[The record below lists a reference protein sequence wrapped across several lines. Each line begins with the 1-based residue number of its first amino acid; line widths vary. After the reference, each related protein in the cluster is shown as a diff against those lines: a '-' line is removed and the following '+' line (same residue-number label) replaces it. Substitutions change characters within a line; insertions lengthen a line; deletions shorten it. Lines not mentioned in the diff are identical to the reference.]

1 MKLVLSMGVSLDGLV
16 ARPGRFGAAG
26 WGIPP
31 DDPAL
36 KERKPGWMH
45 DVDLHLM
52 GRNTYEEMAQFWP
65 VSDDAYAAP
74 MNEIPKVV
82 FSRTLERA
90 DWADSRIAR
99 GDLAEEIAA
108 LKREPGK
115 DMLAW
120 GGSGFAQSLSRLGS
134 STSTASSTSLW
145 RSGRAFRCSR
155 TSTRRSGSSSSMRR
169 RTPPARRCTSTVPPR
184 QPHPRTLTARETTS
198 RSVVSAISDSSAIS
212 ALARVVSGTASA
224 GPNVAALVNDVYR

>member
-1 MKLVLSMGVSLDGLV
+1 MRKLVLSMGVSLDGLV

-26 WGIPP
+26 WGLPP

-36 KERKPGWMH
+36 KERKLGWMH
-45 DVDLHLM
+45 DVGLHLM

-90 DWADSRIAR
+90 EWAESRIAS
-99 GDLAEEIAA
+99 GDLADEIAT

-120 GGSGFAQSLSRLGS
+120 GGAAFAQSLSRLGLVDEYRL
-134 STSTASSTSLW
+134 AL
-145 RSGRAFRCSR
+145 GDGLPLFKD
-155 TSTRRSGSSSSMRR
+155 
-169 RTPPARRCTSTVPPR
+169 
-184 QPHPRTLTARETTS
+184 LTAPLRLELVDAQTYNT
-198 RSVVSAISDSSAIS
+198 
-212 ALARVVSGTASA
+212 G
-224 GPNVAALVNDVYR
+224 AALHVYRPALDER